1 MGFYREGMK
10 CQYLQTQCTTCRL
23 RAGVVQIP
31 CRHRADTVPAG
42 CCISGY
48 YCTYLCCCVSMLQS
62 AVEQRVQIAREHRK
76 LSSQV
81 VFGVQAT
88 YCSRITHPF

>member
-1 MGFYREGMK
+1 MK
-10 CQYLQTQCTTCRL
+10 CQYLQTQRTTCRL

-48 YCTYLCCCVSMLQS
+48 YCTYLCCCACLCRRAPS
-62 AVEQRVQIAREHRK
+62 ADNAESRAP
-76 LSSQV
+76 SSR
-81 VFGVQAT
+81 G
-88 YCSRITHPF
+88 CR